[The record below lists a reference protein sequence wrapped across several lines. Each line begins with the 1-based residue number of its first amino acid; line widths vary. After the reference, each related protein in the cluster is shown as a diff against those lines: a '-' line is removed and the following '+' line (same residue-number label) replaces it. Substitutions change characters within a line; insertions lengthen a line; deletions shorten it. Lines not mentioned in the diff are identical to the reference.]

1 VGIVYSKQ
9 GRIAMAITVDEMP
22 VSWSVDNPG
31 YLMISKL
38 SLMLID
44 GLKSR

>member
-1 VGIVYSKQ
+1 
-9 GRIAMAITVDEMP
+9 MAITVDDMP
-22 VSWSVDNPG
+22 LNWSVDNAG

-38 SLMLID
+38 SLALIE